1 MKRKAVEADKPEKKL
16 RWDVPKTSSLICF
29 YKDHPELWNPRVPE
43 YSNDKLRLKAVE
55 NWLLE
60 NQMEPD
66 KDLVNEVKLKLH
78 GLRTSYGHELKM
90 EATKKI
96 EGNPYVSKWQWY
108 RQLSFLKEA
117 MCFRSRSGSVSSTA
131 NGRRITRRRGRRGI
145 HTSLSM
151 SEDIDHDHNHNE
163 SYYNNDHDGN
173 DVKIVA
179 IDHLEHGASAHGY
192 HMVEA
197 EYDHHPHSH
206 PHPAH
211 QSHHHSQHPG
221 LVHMAVN
228 LADSHH
234 HIAAGA
240 NDSLPPQDPHV
251 PVVTYRSREPAPL
264 AVTATT
270 ITRHDSSSNLNSL
283 CLAASASATPE
294 KQPQIM
300 AGAGDEPRG
309 IIPAVCNC
317 KCRSAPQT
325 IGEKLGRLVEETF
338 SNLHPEYH
346 EMARWEIQQIL
357 GKYLQKPIP

>member
-29 YKDHPELWNPRVPE
+29 YKEHPELWNPRVPE

-55 NWLLE
+55 TWLLE
-60 NQMEPD
+60 NQLDPD

-96 EGNPYVSKWQWY
+96 EGNAYVSKWQWY

-131 NGRRITRRRGRRGI
+131 NGRRITRRRGRRGL
-145 HTSLSM
+145 HQSLSM
-151 SEDIDHDHNHNE
+151 SEDIMDHNHND
-163 SYYNNDHDGN
+163 SYYTNDHDGN

-179 IDHLEHGASAHGY
+179 VDHSDHGGSAHGY
-192 HMVEA
+192 QMVEA
-197 EYDHHPHSH
+197 EYDHHSHSH
-206 PHPAH
+206 PHTAH
-211 QSHHHSQHPG
+211 HSHHHSQHPG
-221 LVHMAVN
+221 LAHMAVH
-228 LADSHH
+228 LADH
-234 HIAAGA
+234 HIASVAEP
-240 NDSLPPQDPHV
+240 LQPQDPHV
-251 PVVTYRSREPAPL
+251 PVVTYRSRDPAPVVVP
-264 AVTATT
+264 ASAST

-283 CLAASASATPE
+283 CLAASAASTPE
-294 KQPQIM
+294 KQAQM
-300 AGAGDEPRG
+300 TGEEHRG
-309 IIPAVCNC
+309 IIPAACNC

-325 IGEKLGRLVEETF
+325 IGEKIGRLVEETF

-346 EMARWEIQQIL
+346 DMARWEIQQIL
-357 GKYLQKPIP
+357 GKYLQKPLP